1 MSSSFLPLWKEV
13 DSFVLL
19 LVRKV
24 LLVRKALLAVES
36 KFLALLAL
44 WKDQKK

>member
-1 MSSSFLPLWKEV
+1 MLSTFLPLWKEV

-19 LVRKV
+19 LIRKV
-24 LLVRKALLAVES
+24 LLAVES
-36 KFLALLAL
+36 MFLALLAL